1 MTSANTVGTSP
12 VEKGTPYTEDRY
24 RELVDFFVREGY
36 VHLPGVLSANEVG
49 ELVARLDRIRADP
62 SLALR
67 DNAYGDYIFVRLFEL
82 DLMFRDML
90 VREPLIGLFERLL
103 GPDCHLIANNAV
115 LNDPGQAISNWHID
129 FAEPWFPLPEGTAR
143 FDPALRYPTFMVN
156 GQIALSDTLTDAF
169 GPTQVVPGSHY
180 SGRHPNRPEAPEFEG
195 RGPRS
200 ILCRAG
206 DVYLQ
211 HPMVWHRGAPNT
223 SDRRRYLL
231 QINMGQRMMAQK
243 FYPFL
248 NYHMPHYV
256 LNGADERLLRI
267 LGKHRKGPYG

>member
-1 MTSANTVGTSP
+1 MNKTVGTSP
-12 VEKGTPYTEDRY
+12 VEIGQPFSEERY
-24 RELVDFFVREGY
+24 REIVEFFTREGY
-36 VHLPGVLSANEVG
+36 VHIPGVFSENEVR
-49 ELVARLDRIRADP
+49 ELVARLDRIRSDP

-82 DLMFRDML
+82 DLMFRDLL
-90 VREPLIGLFERLL
+90 VKEPLIGLFERLL
-103 GPDCHLIANNAV
+103 GKDCHLIANNAV

-129 FAEPWFPLPEGTAR
+129 FAQPWFPLPDGVAR
-143 FDPALRYPTFMVN
+143 FDRALRYPTFMVN
-156 GQIALSDTLTDAF
+156 GQIALSDVPALEY

-180 SGRHPNRPEAPEFEG
+180 SGRGPNSSENPTFEG
-195 RGPRS
+195 RGPHS
-200 ILCRAG
+200 IFTKAG

-223 SDRRRYLL
+223 STRRRYLL
-231 QINMGQRMMAQK
+231 QHNMGMRMMSQK

-256 LNGADERLLRI
+256 LQGADERLLRV
-267 LGKHRKGPYG
+267 LGKHSKGPYG